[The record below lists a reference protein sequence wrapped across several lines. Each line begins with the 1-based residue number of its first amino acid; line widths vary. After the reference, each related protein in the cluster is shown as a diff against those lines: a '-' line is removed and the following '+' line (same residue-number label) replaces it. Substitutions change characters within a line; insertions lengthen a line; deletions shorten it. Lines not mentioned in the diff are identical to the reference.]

1 MGLSAR
7 KFARH
12 RTCLRIETMKKKRIL
27 FVEDDAEMRELVAEF
42 FHSEGYAISAAEHGK
57 EALNQLNQL
66 DFDTVVTDLR
76 MQEMDG
82 LALLHEIR
90 SRDPL
95 LPVILITAF
104 GSIETAVEA
113 IKEGATNFVPKPF
126 KMQTLKL
133 IVDKAIEQKWMMEEN
148 RFLKE
153 ELGER
158 YSFHNIIGKS
168 KPMQQVYQMIR
179 QVAGSQANVLIE
191 GESGTGKEL
200 VAKALHFN
208 SPRSPRPF
216 VAINCSALP
225 ETLLESELFGY
236 VKGAFTDAK
245 TTKQGL
251 FEVADGGTLL
261 LDEISSMPLGLQAK
275 ILRTLQDQEIRPLG
289 GTSSRK
295 VDVRII
301 SATNKDLEGAIEERT
316 FREDL
321 YYRLNVISIVL
332 PPLRRRREDIPLL
345 AQHFLNH
352 YSRLNN
358 KKISGFDSA
367 AMSYLV
373 NAPWK
378 GNVRELENTIE
389 RAVVLSNSEIITSAE
404 VIPMARKSKTGK
416 FDFGDAFVP
425 LKEVEKMY
433 IEKVLQA
440 SGGSIEKAARLL
452 GVSSRTLYR
461 RKESEARQNAE
472 E

>member
-1 MGLSAR
+1 
-7 KFARH
+7 
-12 RTCLRIETMKKKRIL
+12 
-27 FVEDDAEMRELVAEF
+27 MRELIAEF
-42 FHSEGYAISAAEHGK
+42 FDSEGYSVALAENGK
-57 EALNQLNQL
+57 DALNQIDHF
-66 DFDTVVTDLR
+66 DFDAVVTDLR

-90 SRDPL
+90 AQDPIV
-95 LPVILITAF
+95 PVILITAF

-113 IKEGATNFVPKPF
+113 IKEGATNFIPKPF
-126 KMQTLKL
+126 KMQTLKA

-153 ELGER
+153 ELEEK

-168 KPMQQVYQMIR
+168 KAMQQVYQMIR
-179 QVAGSQANVLIE
+179 QVAASQTNVLIE

-200 VAKALHFN
+200 VARALHFN
-208 SPRSPRPF
+208 SPRAPRPF

-245 TTKQGL
+245 ATKKGL

-275 ILRTLQDQEIRPLG
+275 ILRVLQDSEIRPLG

-301 SATNKDLEGAIEERT
+301 SATNKDLESAIEEGT

-332 PPLRRRREDIPLL
+332 PPLRKRREDIPML

-352 YSRLNN
+352 YAKLNG
-358 KKISGFDSA
+358 KKVTGFDSG
-367 AMSYLV
+367 AMSYLM

-378 GNVRELENTIE
+378 GNVRELENTVE
-389 RAVVLSNSEIITSAE
+389 RAVVLSNGEIITTSE
-404 VIPMARKSKTGK
+404 LLPMTKKSKGSR
-416 FDFGDAFVP
+416 FEFGDALLP
-425 LKEVEKMY
+425 LKEIERMYVER
-433 IEKVLQA
+433 VLQ
-440 SGGSIEKAARLL
+440 SVGGNIERAAKVL

-461 RKESEARQNAE
+461 RKEESGRQQREPEEAAASEAMTSEDQPV
-472 E
+472 

>member
-1 MGLSAR
+1 
-7 KFARH
+7 
-12 RTCLRIETMKKKRIL
+12 
-27 FVEDDAEMRELVAEF
+27 
-42 FHSEGYAISAAEHGK
+42 
-57 EALNQLNQL
+57 
-66 DFDTVVTDLR
+66 
-76 MQEMDG
+76 
-82 LALLHEIR
+82 
-90 SRDPL
+90 
-95 LPVILITAF
+95 
-104 GSIETAVEA
+104 
-113 IKEGATNFVPKPF
+113 
-126 KMQTLKL
+126 
-133 IVDKAIEQKWMMEEN
+133 
-148 RFLKE
+148 
-153 ELGER
+153 
-158 YSFHNIIGKS
+158 
-168 KPMQQVYQMIR
+168 
-179 QVAGSQANVLIE
+179 
-191 GESGTGKEL
+191 
-200 VAKALHFN
+200 
-208 SPRSPRPF
+208 
-216 VAINCSALP
+216 
-225 ETLLESELFGY
+225 
-236 VKGAFTDAK
+236 
-245 TTKQGL
+245 L

-461 RKESEARQNAE
+461 RKESEAKQNAGF
-472 E
+472 

>member
-1 MGLSAR
+1 MR
-7 KFARH
+7 KRK
-12 RTCLRIETMKKKRIL
+12 LL
-27 FVEDDAEMRELVAEF
+27 FVDDDSEMRELVAEF
-42 FHSEGYAISAAEHGK
+42 FQTEGYSTALAEHGK
-57 EALNQLNQL
+57 DALNQIANFE
-66 DFDTVVTDLR
+66 FDAVITDLR
-76 MQEMDG
+76 MSEMDG

-90 SRDPL
+90 SQDPL

-126 KMQTLKL
+126 KMQTLKA

-153 ELGER
+153 ELEEK

-168 KPMQQVYQMIR
+168 KSMQQIYQMIR
-179 QVAGSQANVLIE
+179 QVAASQTNILIE

-200 VAKALHFN
+200 VARALHFN
-208 SPRSPRPF
+208 SPRAQHPF

-236 VKGAFTDAK
+236 IKGAFTDAK
-245 TTKQGL
+245 ATKKGL
-251 FEVADGGTLL
+251 FEVAYCGTLL

-275 ILRTLQDQEIRPLG
+275 ILRTLQDSEIRPLG
-289 GTSSRK
+289 GTTSRK

-301 SATNKDLEGAIEERT
+301 SATNKDLENSIEEGT

-321 YYRLNVISIVL
+321 FYRLNEINIVL
-332 PPLRRRREDIPLL
+332 PPLRKRREDIPML

-352 YSRLNN
+352 YSKLNN
-358 KKISGFDSA
+358 KKVTGFDSS
-367 AMSYLV
+367 AMSYLM
-373 NAPWK
+373 NAAWK

-389 RAVVLSNSEIITSAE
+389 RAVVLTNSPIITTSE
-404 VIPMARKSKTGK
+404 LLPMMKKGRAGR
-416 FDFGDAFVP
+416 FEFGEAVLP
-425 LKEVEKMY
+425 LKEIENMY
-433 IEKVLQA
+433 IEKVLQSV
-440 SGGSIEKAARLL
+440 SGNIERAAKIL

-461 RKESEARQNAE
+461 RKEETSRKTSDSSEFTSVDSSSSE
-472 E
+472 VM

>member
-1 MGLSAR
+1 MR
-7 KFARH
+7 KR
-12 RTCLRIETMKKKRIL
+12 KIL
-27 FVEDDAEMRELVAEF
+27 FVDDDPEMRELVAEF
-42 FHSEGYAISAAEHGK
+42 FEAEGYSVALAENGK
-57 EALNQLNQL
+57 DALNQIGHF
-66 DFDTVVTDLR
+66 DFDVVVTDLR

-82 LALLHEIR
+82 LVLLHEIR
-90 SRDPL
+90 SQDPM

-113 IKEGATNFVPKPF
+113 IKEGASNFMPKPF
-126 KMQTLKL
+126 KMQTLKA
-133 IVDKAIEQKWMMEEN
+133 IVDKAIDQKWMMEEN

-153 ELGER
+153 ELEEK

-168 KPMQQVYQMIR
+168 KAMQQIYQMIR
-179 QVAGSQANVLIE
+179 QVAGSQTNVLIE

-200 VAKALHFN
+200 VARALHFN
-208 SPRSPRPF
+208 SPRAQRPF

-236 VKGAFTDAK
+236 LKGAFTDAK
-245 TTKQGL
+245 ATKKGL
-251 FEVADGGTLL
+251 FEVADGGTLF
-261 LDEISSMPLGLQAK
+261 LDEISNMPLGLQAK
-275 ILRTLQDQEIRPLG
+275 ILRVLQDGEIRPLG
-289 GTSSRK
+289 GTTSRK

-301 SATNKDLEGAIEERT
+301 SATNKDLESAIEETT

-332 PPLRRRREDIPLL
+332 PPLRKRREDIPML

-358 KKISGFDSA
+358 KKVTGFDTS
-367 AMSYLV
+367 AMSYLM

-378 GNVRELENTIE
+378 GNVRELENTVE
-389 RAVVLSNSEIITSAE
+389 RAVVLSNTDIITTGE
-404 VIPMARKSKTGK
+404 LLPMTRKGKGSK
-416 FDFGDAFVP
+416 FDFGEALLP
-425 LKEVEKMY
+425 LKEIEKMY

-440 SGGSIEKAARLL
+440 VGGNIERAAKVL

-461 RKESEARQNAE
+461 RKEETVRQQKEVEEEPPSSEL
-472 E
+472 